1 MTEMEHM
8 NVTKIL
14 NMQSVIR
21 CSRNNEIE
29 ETLNKIV
36 LEHMIFVV
44 IDTYLIKPTMPA
56 CDK

>member
-1 MTEMEHM
+1 MTEMEHT

-44 IDTYLIKPTMPA
+44 IDTYI
-56 CDK
+56 